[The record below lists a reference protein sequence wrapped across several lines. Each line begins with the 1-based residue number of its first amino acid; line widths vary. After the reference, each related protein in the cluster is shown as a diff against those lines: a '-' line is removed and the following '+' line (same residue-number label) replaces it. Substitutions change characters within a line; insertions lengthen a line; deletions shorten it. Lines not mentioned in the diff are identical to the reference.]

1 MHWNCHDF
9 AGIEREIGS
18 LQLEVPKSALRTL
31 FLLENPLDFIE
42 SHVSRFGPNSPSP
55 IVIFAVKIQFKL

>member
-1 MHWNCHDF
+1 MHWHCHDF

-42 SHVSRFGPNSPSP
+42 NHVSRFVPNSPLP
-55 IVIFAVKIQFKL
+55 IVMSAVKIQFKV